1 MATQQQE
8 QDFPMHRD
16 QVDGITTTATVA
28 HTAIHKGVESS
39 EITELP
45 SRQHGRRQ
53 NLMLEIPARNL
64 DEAREEFLRINMPST
79 SPAFSSINE
88 LQPKNKSN
96 IKALIPKLSFKLG
109 NTEKASILALEGSST
124 EVPKKP
130 MISRTLSLTK
140 LITPR
145 GKKMSSLPVTPIG
158 GNTTNMTTYVRKG
171 QQSSIHRSRSVPA
184 LNKDG
189 NTSVGVMLRIVP
201 TTPRLAGS
209 AATTSM
215 KSSPDITVENEDG
228 EDIPEEEAVCRICL
242 IELGEGSDT
251 LKMECSCK
259 GELALAH
266 QECVVKWFSI
276 KGNRTCDVCKE
287 QVQNLPVTLLR
298 IASTHSP
305 NFLISS
311 QGQQYR
317 VWETVPI
324 LVVINMMA
332 YFCFVEQ
339 LLVSNMGSG
348 AIAISLPFSCILG
361 LLSSMTSTTMV
372 LFLAR
377 RKHVWLY
384 AIAQFVMVF
393 LAGRLFYSLLHVQAV
408 LSMLL
413 ATFTGFGAVMC
424 VASVLFEFLKWRR
437 RWFAQLNQHQLG
449 SQEVAVSTHQ
459 SSATT
464 T

>member
-28 HTAIHKGVESS
+28 HTAIHKGVESC

-242 IELGEGSDT
+242 TELGEGSDT
-251 LKMECSCK
+251 LKMEFSCK

-361 LLSSMTSTTMV
+361 LLSSMTSTTM
-372 LFLAR
+372 AR